1 MLNISCIFSIC
12 ASILFILSQF
22 YLQDFGSFLLLL
34 FWIFSCRLPILI
46 FFCLVG
52 FYHAL
57 LSITCFSIFSYCL
70 VYCVWG
76 LLSAGHISSYL
87 WSLFP
92 IIFGVGPVSSED
104 FLVWGTCTY
113 VLVDGAGSSSLW
125 RAVWPPVVCF
135 GVSMGLVWFWAAC
148 LQIDIVVFLFC
159 SGFCVRHPSL
169 ELTGLWV
176 GPDLSVEMEDFGR
189 PLTS

>member
-1 MLNISCIFSIC
+1 MYLFNLCLYSIYLV
-12 ASILFILSQF
+12 SILFPR
-22 YLQDFGSFLLLL
+22 
-34 FWIFSCRLPILI
+34 FWIIFTIITLNFFSCRLPILI

-57 LSITCFSIFSYCL
+57 LSIACFSIFSYCL

-76 LLSAGHISSYL
+76 LLSAGHISSFL
-87 WSLFP
+87 WSLSP